1 MYPVLE
7 QCGLTDLRAG
17 RTLVSIGSPP
27 EFIARELEGF
37 INGRTIDMEDYSAG
51 RTMLKWSYALFKPD
65 TNPMATFSV
74 CYVRP
79 DLLSVFIRML
89 DVELK

>member
-1 MYPVLE
+1 M
-7 QCGLTDLRAG
+7 TDLRAG
-17 RTLVSIGSPP
+17 RTLVSIGNPP

-37 INGRTIDMEDYSAG
+37 INGRTIDMEDYSEG